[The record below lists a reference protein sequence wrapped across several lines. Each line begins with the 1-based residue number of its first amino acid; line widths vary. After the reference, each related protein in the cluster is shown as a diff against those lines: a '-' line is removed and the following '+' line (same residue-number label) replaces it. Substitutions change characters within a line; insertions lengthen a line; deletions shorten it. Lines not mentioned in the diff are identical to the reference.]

1 VAVHFD
7 GAVLDR
13 ERFAEGHGDAR
24 RYLGEASIRG
34 GCRADELGVRLRAWN
49 REKAHEDAGEQGED
63 TPSPPVHDPL
73 ADGVGDAVAVA
84 VHVPRTPPSSDS
96 RVVVTPDTVLPSGS
110 SEAVAVGRTLVR
122 PFDPSAQ
129 SSALVAADVEDE
141 ALALGVAP
149 LLGLPTTTVV
159 PPVFAADGLPVVGAD
174 ALVGPAVGLVGIP
187 VGTVLL

>member
-1 VAVHFD
+1 
-7 GAVLDR
+7 
-13 ERFAEGHGDAR
+13 
-24 RYLGEASIRG
+24 
-34 GCRADELGVRLRAWN
+34 
-49 REKAHEDAGEQGED
+49 
-63 TPSPPVHDPL
+63 
-73 ADGVGDAVAVA
+73 